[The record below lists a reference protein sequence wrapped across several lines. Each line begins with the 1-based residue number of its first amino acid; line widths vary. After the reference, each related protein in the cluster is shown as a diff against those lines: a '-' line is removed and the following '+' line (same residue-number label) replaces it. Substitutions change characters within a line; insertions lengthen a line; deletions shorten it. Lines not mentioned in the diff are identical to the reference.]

1 MKLQALLKKYS
12 NQLTGLSALLILI
25 AYSGKYLLNSYFLW
39 AFALLLATFIGLV
52 PIAFQAV
59 QALKFKQVSIE
70 LLVSIAVIA
79 ALFIQEYEESA
90 IVTFLFAFGAFLEK
104 KTLEKTRSSIK
115 SLTEIAPSTALRI
128 SGEVIDIDDVKI
140 NDELLVKTGAQIP
153 VDGSIY
159 EGAGFVNESSISG
172 ESAEIKKGVGDK
184 VFAGTLLENGSLLI
198 QAEKVGEDTTFGK
211 IIELVEEAQD
221 TKSSAEKFI
230 DRFAKYYTPSVLVL
244 SFLIF
249 IVSQDIKL
257 AITLLVLGCPGALVI
272 GPPVS
277 NVAGI
282 GNGAK
287 KGILIKGGNIM
298 TNFSQT
304 DLLLFDKTGT
314 LTKGKT
320 QVSITKNYGAST
332 ELINQVAMLE
342 SQSDHPLAKAIID
355 EIGEF
360 TKVPLQNIEVIKG
373 QGISADHLLIGNEKL
388 LENHQIFLNA
398 QQKND
403 LMKLQKHGLSTVLIA
418 DDKVRLLYGITD
430 EIRPNVKETLTRL
443 KKQGIKELIM
453 LTGDNEST
461 AQSIAQQVGISQV
474 YANLLP
480 EDKAKIVQDY
490 KLAGKKVAFIGDG
503 INDSPSIA
511 LADVGIAMS
520 SGTDIAIETSDIVL
534 MSSNFDNLSY
544 AHSLAKST
552 RKNMRQNILIAL
564 FVVIFLLSGLI
575 LGNSSGFIGQYV
587 NMATG
592 MFVHEASILLVILNA
607 MRLIPH
613 KKKYYPKISLSQM
626 TKNKVIIKENLSGK
640 ISTQIRRIK

>member
-115 SLTEIAPSTALRI
+115 SLTEITPSTALRI

-443 KKQGIKELIM
+443 EKQGIKELIM

-613 KKKYYPKISLSQM
+613 KKILS
-626 TKNKVIIKENLSGK
+626 KNFTVAND
-640 ISTQIRRIK
+640 

>member
-115 SLTEIAPSTALRI
+115 SLTEITPSTALRI
-128 SGEVIDIDDVKI
+128 SGEVIDIDDLKI

-613 KKKYYPKISLSQM
+613 KKILS
-626 TKNKVIIKENLSGK
+626 KNFTVAND
-640 ISTQIRRIK
+640 

>member
-79 ALFIQEYEESA
+79 ALFIQEYEESE

-115 SLTEIAPSTALRI
+115 SLTEITPSTALRI

-430 EIRPNVKETLTRL
+430 KIRPNVKETLTRL

-613 KKKYYPKISLSQM
+613 KKILS
-626 TKNKVIIKENLSGK
+626 KNFTVAND
-640 ISTQIRRIK
+640 

>member
-115 SLTEIAPSTALRI
+115 SLTEITPSTALRI

-430 EIRPNVKETLTRL
+430 KIRPNVKETLTRL

-480 EDKAKIVQDY
+480 EDKVKIVQDY

-613 KKKYYPKISLSQM
+613 KKILS
-626 TKNKVIIKENLSGK
+626 KNFTVAND
-640 ISTQIRRIK
+640 

>member
-39 AFALLLATFIGLV
+39 TFALLLATFIGLV

-128 SGEVIDIDDVKI
+128 SGEVIDINDVKI

-403 LMKLQKHGLSTVLIA
+403 LIKLQKHGLSTVLIA

-575 LGNSSGFIGQYV
+575 LWNSSGFIGQYV

-613 KKKYYPKISLSQM
+613 KKILS
-626 TKNKVIIKENLSGK
+626 KNFPVAND
-640 ISTQIRRIK
+640 

>member
-1 MKLQALLKKYS
+1 MKLQSLLKKYS

-115 SLTEIAPSTALRI
+115 SLTEITPSTALRI

-342 SQSDHPLAKAIID
+342 SQSDHPLDKAIID
-355 EIGEF
+355 KIGEF

-430 EIRPNVKETLTRL
+430 KIRPNVKETLTRL

-613 KKKYYPKISLSQM
+613 KKILS
-626 TKNKVIIKENLSGK
+626 KNFTVAND
-640 ISTQIRRIK
+640 

>member
-115 SLTEIAPSTALRI
+115 SLTEITPSTALRI

-140 NDELLVKTGAQIP
+140 NDELLVKTGAQVP

-613 KKKYYPKISLSQM
+613 KKILS
-626 TKNKVIIKENLSGK
+626 KNFPVPND
-640 ISTQIRRIK
+640 

>member
-52 PIAFQAV
+52 SIAFQAV

-115 SLTEIAPSTALRI
+115 SLTEITPSTALRI

-298 TNFSQT
+298 TNFSKT

-320 QVSITKNYGAST
+320 QVSITKNYDAST

-430 EIRPNVKETLTRL
+430 KIRPNVKETLTRL

-613 KKKYYPKISLSQM
+613 KKILS
-626 TKNKVIIKENLSGK
+626 KNFTVAND
-640 ISTQIRRIK
+640 

>member
-128 SGEVIDIDDVKI
+128 SGEVVDIDDVKI

-287 KGILIKGGNIM
+287 KGILIKGGNII

-388 LENHQIFLNA
+388 LENHQIFLSA

-418 DDKVRLLYGITD
+418 DDKVRILYGITD

-544 AHSLAKST
+544 AHYLAKST

-613 KKKYYPKISLSQM
+613 KKILS
-626 TKNKVIIKENLSGK
+626 KNFTVAND
-640 ISTQIRRIK
+640 

>member
-115 SLTEIAPSTALRI
+115 SLTEITPSTALRI

-221 TKSSAEKFI
+221 RKSSAEKFI

-257 AITLLVLGCPGALVI
+257 VITLLVLGCPGALVI

-613 KKKYYPKISLSQM
+613 KKILS
-626 TKNKVIIKENLSGK
+626 KNFTVAND
-640 ISTQIRRIK
+640 

>member
-12 NQLTGLSALLILI
+12 NQLTSLSALLILI

-613 KKKYYPKISLSQM
+613 KKILS
-626 TKNKVIIKENLSGK
+626 KNFTVAND
-640 ISTQIRRIK
+640 

>member
-115 SLTEIAPSTALRI
+115 SLTEITPSTALRI

-140 NDELLVKTGAQIP
+140 NDELLVKTGAQIL

-430 EIRPNVKETLTRL
+430 KIRPNVKETLTRL

-613 KKKYYPKISLSQM
+613 KKILS
-626 TKNKVIIKENLSGK
+626 KNFTVAND
-640 ISTQIRRIK
+640 

>member
-79 ALFIQEYEESA
+79 ALFIQDYEESA

-115 SLTEIAPSTALRI
+115 SLTEITPSTALRI

-140 NDELLVKTGAQIP
+140 NDELLVKTGAQIS

-430 EIRPNVKETLTRL
+430 KIRPNVKETLTRL

-613 KKKYYPKISLSQM
+613 KKILS
-626 TKNKVIIKENLSGK
+626 KNFTVAND
-640 ISTQIRRIK
+640 

>member
-115 SLTEIAPSTALRI
+115 SLTEITPSTALRI

-184 VFAGTLLENGSLLI
+184 VFAGTLLENGTLLI

-613 KKKYYPKISLSQM
+613 KKILS
-626 TKNKVIIKENLSGK
+626 KNFPVAND
-640 ISTQIRRIK
+640 

>member
-115 SLTEIAPSTALRI
+115 SLTEITPSTALRI

-430 EIRPNVKETLTRL
+430 KIRPNVKETLTRL

-613 KKKYYPKISLSQM
+613 KKNTIQKFHCRK
-626 TKNKVIIKENLSGK
+626 
-640 ISTQIRRIK
+640 

>member
-115 SLTEIAPSTALRI
+115 SLTEITPSTALRI

-211 IIELVEEAQD
+211 IIELVEETQD

-332 ELINQVAMLE
+332 ELINQVAMIE

-430 EIRPNVKETLTRL
+430 KIRPNVKETLTRL

-613 KKKYYPKISLSQM
+613 KKILS
-626 TKNKVIIKENLSGK
+626 KNFTVAND
-640 ISTQIRRIK
+640 

>member
-115 SLTEIAPSTALRI
+115 SLTEITPSTALRI

-430 EIRPNVKETLTRL
+430 KIRPNVKETLTRL

-613 KKKYYPKISLSQM
+613 KKILS
-626 TKNKVIIKENLSGK
+626 KNFTVVND
-640 ISTQIRRIK
+640 

>member
-128 SGEVIDIDDVKI
+128 SGEVIDINDVKI

-373 QGISADHLLIGNEKL
+373 QRISADHLLIGNEKL

-613 KKKYYPKISLSQM
+613 KKNTIQKFHCRK
-626 TKNKVIIKENLSGK
+626 
-640 ISTQIRRIK
+640 

>member
-115 SLTEIAPSTALRI
+115 SLTEITPSTALRI

-140 NDELLVKTGAQIP
+140 NDELLVKTGAQVP

-355 EIGEF
+355 EIGDF

-613 KKKYYPKISLSQM
+613 KKILS
-626 TKNKVIIKENLSGK
+626 KNFTVAND
-640 ISTQIRRIK
+640 

>member
-115 SLTEIAPSTALRI
+115 SLTEITPSTALRI

-342 SQSDHPLAKAIID
+342 SQSNHPLAKAIID

-613 KKKYYPKISLSQM
+613 KKILS
-626 TKNKVIIKENLSGK
+626 KNFTVAND
-640 ISTQIRRIK
+640 

>member
-52 PIAFQAV
+52 SIAFQAV

-115 SLTEIAPSTALRI
+115 SLTEITPSTALRI

-320 QVSITKNYGAST
+320 QVSITKNYDAST

-430 EIRPNVKETLTRL
+430 KIRPNVKETLTRL

-613 KKKYYPKISLSQM
+613 KKILS
-626 TKNKVIIKENLSGK
+626 KNFTVAND
-640 ISTQIRRIK
+640 

>member
-115 SLTEIAPSTALRI
+115 SLTEITPSTALRI

-320 QVSITKNYGAST
+320 QVSITKNYDAST

-430 EIRPNVKETLTRL
+430 KIRPNVKETLTRL

-587 NMATG
+587 NMATR

-613 KKKYYPKISLSQM
+613 KKILS
-626 TKNKVIIKENLSGK
+626 KNFTVAND
-640 ISTQIRRIK
+640 

>member
-360 TKVPLQNIEVIKG
+360 TKVLLQNIEVIKG

-490 KLAGKKVAFIGDG
+490 KLAGKKVTFIGDG

-613 KKKYYPKISLSQM
+613 KKILS
-626 TKNKVIIKENLSGK
+626 KNFPVAND
-640 ISTQIRRIK
+640 

>member
-128 SGEVIDIDDVKI
+128 SGEVIDIDAVKI

-373 QGISADHLLIGNEKL
+373 QGISDDHLLIGNEKL

-613 KKKYYPKISLSQM
+613 KKILS
-626 TKNKVIIKENLSGK
+626 KNFTVAND
-640 ISTQIRRIK
+640 

>member
-52 PIAFQAV
+52 SIAFQAV

-115 SLTEIAPSTALRI
+115 SLTEITPSTALRI

-287 KGILIKGGNIM
+287 KGFLIKGGNIM

-320 QVSITKNYGAST
+320 QVSITKNYDAST

-430 EIRPNVKETLTRL
+430 KIRPNVKETLTRL

-587 NMATG
+587 NMATR

-613 KKKYYPKISLSQM
+613 KKILS
-626 TKNKVIIKENLSGK
+626 KNFTVAND
-640 ISTQIRRIK
+640 

>member
-115 SLTEIAPSTALRI
+115 SLTEITPSTALRI

-430 EIRPNVKETLTRL
+430 KIRPNVKETLTRL
-443 KKQGIKELIM
+443 KKQGIKELTM

-613 KKKYYPKISLSQM
+613 KKILS
-626 TKNKVIIKENLSGK
+626 KNFTVAND
-640 ISTQIRRIK
+640 

>member
-12 NQLTGLSALLILI
+12 KQLTGLSALLILI

-115 SLTEIAPSTALRI
+115 SLTEITPSTALRI
-128 SGEVIDIDDVKI
+128 SGEVIDIDAVKI

-257 AITLLVLGCPGALVI
+257 AITLLVLGCPVALVI

-430 EIRPNVKETLTRL
+430 EIRPNVKETLARL

-474 YANLLP
+474 YADLLP
-480 EDKAKIVQDY
+480 EDKAKIVQDF

-552 RKNMRQNILIAL
+552 KKNMRQNILIAL

-587 NMATG
+587 NMVTG

-613 KKKYYPKISLSQM
+613 KKILS
-626 TKNKVIIKENLSGK
+626 KNFTVAND
-640 ISTQIRRIK
+640 

>member
-52 PIAFQAV
+52 PIAFQAL

-115 SLTEIAPSTALRI
+115 SLTEITPSTALRI

-287 KGILIKGGNIM
+287 KVILIKGGNIM

-443 KKQGIKELIM
+443 EKQGIKELIM

-613 KKKYYPKISLSQM
+613 KKILS
-626 TKNKVIIKENLSGK
+626 KNFTVAND
-640 ISTQIRRIK
+640 

>member
-115 SLTEIAPSTALRI
+115 SLTEITPSTALRI

-430 EIRPNVKETLTRL
+430 KIRPNVKETLTRL

-552 RKNMRQNILIAL
+552 RKNMRQNNLIAL

-613 KKKYYPKISLSQM
+613 KKILS
-626 TKNKVIIKENLSGK
+626 KNFTVAND
-640 ISTQIRRIK
+640 

>member
-153 VDGSIY
+153 VDGTIY

-198 QAEKVGEDTTFGK
+198 QAKKVGEDTTFGK

-249 IVSQDIKL
+249 LVSQDIKL

-388 LENHQIFLNA
+388 LENHKIFLNA

-490 KLAGKKVAFIGDG
+490 KLTGKKVAFIGDG

-592 MFVHEASILLVILNA
+592 MFVYEASILLVILNA

-613 KKKYYPKISLSQM
+613 KKILS
-626 TKNKVIIKENLSGK
+626 KNFPVAND
-640 ISTQIRRIK
+640 

>member
-115 SLTEIAPSTALRI
+115 SLTEITPSTALRI

-461 AQSIAQQVGISQV
+461 AQSIAQHVGISQV

-480 EDKAKIVQDY
+480 EDKAKIMQDY

-613 KKKYYPKISLSQM
+613 KKILS
-626 TKNKVIIKENLSGK
+626 KNFTVAND
-640 ISTQIRRIK
+640 

>member
-59 QALKFKQVSIE
+59 QALKFKQFSIE

-153 VDGSIY
+153 VDGTIY

-172 ESAEIKKGVGDK
+172 KSAEIKKGVGDK

-198 QAEKVGEDTTFGK
+198 QAKKVGEDTTFGK

-249 IVSQDIKL
+249 LVSQDIKL

-613 KKKYYPKISLSQM
+613 KKILS
-626 TKNKVIIKENLSGK
+626 KNFPVAND
-640 ISTQIRRIK
+640 

>member
-128 SGEVIDIDDVKI
+128 SGEVIDINDVKI

-287 KGILIKGGNIM
+287 KGILINGGNIM

-332 ELINQVAMLE
+332 ELINQIAMLE

-520 SGTDIAIETSDIVL
+520 SVTDIAIETSDIVL

-613 KKKYYPKISLSQM
+613 KKNTIQKFHCRK
-626 TKNKVIIKENLSGK
+626 
-640 ISTQIRRIK
+640 

>member
-115 SLTEIAPSTALRI
+115 SLTEITPSTALRI

-211 IIELVEEAQD
+211 IIELVEETQD

-613 KKKYYPKISLSQM
+613 KKILS
-626 TKNKVIIKENLSGK
+626 KNFPVAND
-640 ISTQIRRIK
+640 

>member
-115 SLTEIAPSTALRI
+115 SSTEITPSTALRI

-430 EIRPNVKETLTRL
+430 KIRPNVKETLTRL

-613 KKKYYPKISLSQM
+613 KKILS
-626 TKNKVIIKENLSGK
+626 KNFTVAND
-640 ISTQIRRIK
+640 

>member
-115 SLTEIAPSTALRI
+115 SLTEITPSTALRI

-443 KKQGIKELIM
+443 EKQGIKELIM

-534 MSSNFDNLSY
+534 MSYNFDNLSY

-613 KKKYYPKISLSQM
+613 KKILS
-626 TKNKVIIKENLSGK
+626 KNFTVAND
-640 ISTQIRRIK
+640 

>member
-104 KTLEKTRSSIK
+104 RTLEKTRSSIK

-128 SGEVIDIDDVKI
+128 SGEVIEIDDVKI

-153 VDGSIY
+153 VDGTIY

-403 LMKLQKHGLSTVLIA
+403 LIKLQKHGLSTVLIA

-613 KKKYYPKISLSQM
+613 KKILS
-626 TKNKVIIKENLSGK
+626 KNFPVAND
-640 ISTQIRRIK
+640 

>member
-1 MKLQALLKKYS
+1 MKLQTLLKKYS

-39 AFALLLATFIGLV
+39 AFALLLATFICLV

-159 EGAGFVNESSISG
+159 EGDGFVNESSISG

-198 QAEKVGEDTTFGK
+198 QAKKVGEDTTFGK

-230 DRFAKYYTPSVLVL
+230 DRFTKYYTPSVLVL

-257 AITLLVLGCPGALVI
+257 AIILLVLGCPGALVI

-461 AQSIAQQVGISQV
+461 AQSIAQQVGINQV

-480 EDKAKIVQDY
+480 EDKAKIVQDF

-534 MSSNFDNLSY
+534 MSSNFDKLSY

-607 MRLIPH
+607 MRLITH
-613 KKKYYPKISLSQM
+613 KKILS
-626 TKNKVIIKENLSGK
+626 KNFPVAND
-640 ISTQIRRIK
+640 